1 MKKTISTK
9 RLVLRPLSENDFD
22 MMYEIYS
29 DADTVRYLMDEPW
42 TPETAGQEFEKKL
55 KLSEGT
61 GGFAYAVTVDG
72 RMIGCVSA
80 RLTEMDGTWEIG
92 YVFHPSGRHMG
103 YASEAVRAMAEDLFR
118 NENTHRLFTDL
129 DARNRDS
136 AALCERIGMRR
147 EGHFIQDCWCKGE
160 WTDSYN
166 YGMLKSD
173 L

>member
-1 MKKTISTK
+1 MKKTIKTK
-9 RLVLRPLSENDFD
+9 RLILRPLSEDDFD
-22 MMYEIYS
+22 IMYEIYS
-29 DADTVRYLMDEPW
+29 DPDTMKYLMDEPW
-42 TPETAGQEFEKKL
+42 TPGTAKEEFGKKIR
-55 KLSEGT
+55 LSESPDH
-61 GGFAYAVTVDG
+61 FIYAVTDG
-72 RMIGCVSA
+72 GRVIGCVSA
-80 RLTEMDGTWEIG
+80 RLTAMEGTWEIG
-92 YVFHPSGRHMG
+92 YVFHPAGRHMG
-103 YASEAVRAMAEDLFR
+103 YAAESVRAVAEDLFY
-118 NENTHRLFTDL
+118 NAKAHRLFTDL